1 MKREEGVRSV
11 ITYFNL
17 AEIIISLVL
26 VLVLLV
32 QTRGPGFN
40 GTFNS
45 DSSVFRSRRG
55 IEKTLFQLTI
65 ILAVVFVIISVLSVV
80 VAKSPTA

>member
-1 MKREEGVRSV
+1 MV
-11 ITYFNL
+11 TAFNI

-32 QTRGPGFN
+32 QSRGAGFD

-45 DSSVFRSRRG
+45 DSSVFRTRRG
-55 IEKTLFQLTI
+55 VEKTLFQLTI
-65 ILAVVFVIISVLSVV
+65 VLAVVFVIVSVLSVV
-80 VAKSPTA
+80 VAKTS

>member
-1 MKREEGVRSV
+1 MIS
-11 ITYFNL
+11 YFNI
-17 AEIIISLVL
+17 AEILVSIVL

-32 QTRGPGFN
+32 QSRGAGFD

-55 IEKTLFQLTI
+55 VEKTLFQVTI
-65 ILAVVFVIISVLSVV
+65 ALAVVFVVISILSVHF
-80 VAKSPTA
+80 SQSG

>member
-1 MKREEGVRSV
+1 MV
-11 ITYFNL
+11 TAFNI

-32 QTRGPGFN
+32 QSRGAGFD

-45 DSSVFRSRRG
+45 DSSVFRTRRG
-55 IEKTLFQLTI
+55 VEKTLFQLTI
-65 ILAVVFVIISVLSVV
+65 VLAVVFVIVSVLSVV
-80 VAKSPTA
+80 VAKIH

>member
-1 MKREEGVRSV
+1 VKREEGARSV

-65 ILAVVFVIISVLSVV
+65 ILAVVFVVISVLSVV
-80 VAKSPTA
+80 VAKTPSA

>member
-1 MKREEGVRSV
+1 MV
-11 ITYFNL
+11 TYFNI
-17 AEIIISLVL
+17 AEIIISIVL

-32 QTRGPGFN
+32 QTRGAGFG

-45 DSSVFRSRRG
+45 DSSVFRTRRG

-65 ILAVVFVIISVLSVV
+65 ALAVVFVVISILSVI
-80 VAKSPTA
+80 VAKSA